1 MPGPVHND
9 VVAQSLV
16 RTRMTQSSSIN
27 GGANVHAGDPVRG
40 AAAWLKLLRIH
51 QWSKGAFVV
60 VGPLYGQALD
70 SWHSALAVV
79 AAFVAF
85 GLASSGC
92 YVVNDWRDREVDRS
106 HPRKRRRPLAAG
118 TIKVSH
124 ALVVAGVCLVMAL
137 ALPWIALAAGAAPP
151 SLTHSPMAMHPP
163 LLAAVLTTGI
173 IFAYIVNTMA
183 YSVWLKHVAIV
194 DVMSLSMGF
203 VLRVLAGCAAVMV
216 EPSAWLLNVTLFLA
230 MFLAFGKRLGER
242 RTMGEE
248 NAASARSVQ
257 AQYTEDL
264 LRMVV
269 VVTAVACLVTYS
281 VYVTGAPARRTYG
294 MNLLWI
300 TMLPATFALLR
311 AILLLERGRYDDPTE
326 LAVSDRPFQL
336 AALLFALITVAIMS
350 VGRVAVV
357 GS

>member
-1 MPGPVHND
+1 MS
-9 VVAQSLV
+9 QSPSISPTVDLT
-16 RTRMTQSSSIN
+16 TRP
-27 GGANVHAGDPVRG
+27 APRG
-40 AAAWLKLLRIH
+40 LAAWLKLLRLH
-51 QWSKGAFVV
+51 QWTKGAFVV

-79 AAFVAF
+79 AAFLAF
-85 GLASSGC
+85 GFASSGC
-92 YVVNDWRDREVDRS
+92 YVINDLRDREVDRT

-118 TIKVSH
+118 TINVTH
-124 ALVVAGVCLVMAL
+124 ALSASGACLAIAL
-137 ALPWIALAAGAAPP
+137 ALPWLAMLAGAAPP
-151 SLTHSPMAMHPP
+151 VATHSPV
-163 LLAAVLTTGI
+163 LAALLTTI
-173 IFAYIVNTMA
+173 IVVAYIINTIA
-183 YSVWLKHVAIV
+183 YSIWFKNVAIV

-281 VYVTGAPARRTYG
+281 VYVTSAPARRTYG

-326 LAVSDRPFQL
+326 LAISDRPFQL
-336 AALLFALITVAIMS
+336 AALLFALITVAIMAI
-350 VGRVAVV
+350 GRVAVV
-357 GS
+357 S

>member
-1 MPGPVHND
+1 MSQTTSTISG
-9 VVAQSLV
+9 A
-16 RTRMTQSSSIN
+16 SIP
-27 GGANVHAGDPVRG
+27 ATDAPRG
-40 AAAWLKLLRIH
+40 ITAWLKLLRLH
-51 QWSKGAFVV
+51 QWTKGAFVV

-70 SWHSALAVV
+70 SWHTALAVV

-92 YVVNDWRDREVDRS
+92 YVINDLRDREVDRT

-118 TIKVSH
+118 TIRVSH
-124 ALVVAGVCLVMAL
+124 ALAVATVCLGMSI
-137 ALPWIALAAGAAPP
+137 ALPWIALAAGAAPRTVTQTIVP
-151 SLTHSPMAMHPP
+151 MESPM
-163 LLAAVLTTGI
+163 LAALLTTVI
-173 IFAYIVNTMA
+173 IVAYIINTVA
-183 YSVWLKHVAIV
+183 YSVWLKHVAIL

-203 VLRVLAGCAAVMV
+203 VLRVLAGCAAAMV

-336 AALLFALITVAIMS
+336 AALLFALITVAIMA
-350 VGRVAVV
+350 VGRV
-357 GS
+357 G